1 MNRRE
6 LSKIYAKDEAA
17 FTRAETKAIQNAT
30 TQVDTSGKRWTVM
43 NLGGIQ
49 VKMAV
54 KITLQ
59 DGQELRDPL
68 TKSERRDL
76 RGRLGL
82 KKSETL

>member
-1 MNRRE
+1 MNRRQ

-43 NLGGIQ
+43 ILGGTP

-54 KITLQ
+54 KITVR
-59 DGQELRDPL
+59 GQELRDPL
-68 TKSERRDL
+68 TKSQRRDL
-76 RGRLGL
+76 RGCLGL
-82 KKSETL
+82 TKSETL